1 MKEKKLIDLCLNI
14 TDGVHST
21 VIDDLKGDCYLLSCK
36 NVKDGKIKF
45 NNNDRFINFA
55 TLNHLRK
62 RTKMEKGDVILT
74 TVGTIGESSVIKD
87 LYPKYEFQRS
97 VAIIKPNKDLILPKY
112 LHYFLISKKGQ
123 NQIAARIKG
132 AAQPCLFLSDLK
144 QIEIE
149 LSDIQTQQ
157 HIVNTIGSIDDL
169 IEKQNLKF
177 DKIMNTSMIIFSSFE
192 SKHKC
197 NFKEAFRSFNG
208 GTFKSKFYVEE
219 SDYKLITI
227 KNINDLGFDATK
239 TAFLNKENANLKYK
253 LSIGDILLTM
263 TGNIGRSGIV
273 DEENCYQNQRILKI
287 SCISQLYLLCYL
299 NKYKNNIIQ
308 LGKGTAQLNLSL
320 EDINNLTVFNSPKEI
335 SKFSKYD
342 AIFDELLNIKLQI
355 KKLKSIKK
363 SLLNKYFTNQQ

>member
-132 AAQPCLFLSDLK
+132 AAQPCLFLTDLK

-169 IEKQNLKF
+169 IENKQ
-177 DKIMNTSMIIFSSFE
+177 KIIN
-192 SKHKC
+192 
-197 NFKEAFRSFNG
+197 
-208 GTFKSKFYVEE
+208 
-219 SDYKLITI
+219 KLIKQSTNIFRKYCNQKII
-227 KNINDLGFDATK
+227 KNINLGKYCKIKTGNLNADSAVENGKYLFFTCGQKDLYINNYAFDCKAIIISGNGEISCKYYEGKFNAYQRTYVLEPERYFYL
-239 TAFLNKENANLKYK
+239 FLKQCELSVNNLKNNSQGSVIKFITKGILESISIPICQNSNVINNK
-253 LSIGDILLTM
+253 LSII
-263 TGNIGRSGIV
+263 
-273 DEENCYQNQRILKI
+273 Y
-287 SCISQLYLLCYL
+287 
-299 NKYKNNIIQ
+299 
-308 LGKGTAQLNLSL
+308 NL
-320 EDINNLTVFNSPKEI
+320 I
-335 SKFSKYD
+335 SKTKNE
-342 AIFDELLNIKLQI
+342 IIKLKYI
-355 KKLKSIKK
+355 KQKM
-363 SLLNKYFTNQQ
+363 LNKYF